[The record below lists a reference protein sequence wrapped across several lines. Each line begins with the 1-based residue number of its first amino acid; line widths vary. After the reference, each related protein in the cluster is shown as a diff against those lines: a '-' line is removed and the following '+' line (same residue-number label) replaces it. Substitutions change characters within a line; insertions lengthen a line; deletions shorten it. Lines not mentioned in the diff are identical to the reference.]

1 MKKRIILFITL
12 ILTLFSAS
20 AYTNNAIIFPSGD
33 PVYSDMDS
41 LYAEALLV
49 RPSGN
54 RPWSEAEARKLLSA
68 VDRNSLGEYGIKLY
82 ERIEERIGRGL
93 RWNYGEDFSL
103 SVGLEISPEVYFHR
117 DDQSFITE
125 TDWERSYDERS
136 SLLRLYLETGAN
148 DNFYLSTDIHYRYR
162 RADRLDEFTPFTS
175 TDGGR
180 LTSDGY
186 AASYR
191 IDGGSFVSRSR
202 FFSEKA
208 VSNIFFDTTH
218 FSFIWP
224 RRAVFSFGGR
234 DWNFSLSRDY
244 LSLGNAYFGNLL
256 VDDHTFSDYSKLS
269 FFSSFFKFD
278 SVFMF
283 LNTAVNP
290 GENMDEEGRIYLIHT
305 LQFRILDRV
314 SLTVSENVMYKYKT
328 LSFIYFNPSYIYHN
342 INNRSM
348 FNAFLYLDVN
358 VLLMRGLEFYGQF
371 ALDQAR
377 APNEDDSQS
386 NSMGFVTGLSYRA
399 PLSDGTLLLY
409 TEYTKT
415 MPLLYRRD
423 EVDFIRTYRYNAVNA
438 DAYFV
443 SYFDYIGFPYGGDV
457 RMLEIK
463 GKYTSFDNWEA
474 SLFSRFVQ
482 KGEVNIFTSHNSE
495 GRNEGWA
502 NLPGDTPYGDRVK
515 YFMVLGLVS
524 SCSLSSLFNWP
535 EVSFSFELD
544 WVGRFI
550 YTKSTRSVT
559 ERESDLQLTL
569 GLTISI

>member
-1 MKKRIILFITL
+1 MKRRLVLFITL
-12 ILTLFSAS
+12 ILAVFPAS
-20 AYTNNAIIFPSGD
+20 AYTNNAIIFPSSD

-41 LYAEALLV
+41 LYAEASLV

-68 VDRNSLGEYGIKLY
+68 VDRNSLGEYGMKLY
-82 ERIEERIGRGL
+82 DKIEERIERGL
-93 RWNYGEDFSL
+93 RWNWGEDFSL
-103 SVGLEISPEVYFHR
+103 TVGLEIAPEGYFHTN
-117 DDQSFITE
+117 DESFITE
-125 TDWERSYDERS
+125 TDWERSYDERT
-136 SLLRLYLETGAN
+136 SLLCLYIETGAN
-148 DNFYLSTDIHYRYR
+148 DNFYLTSDIHYRYR
-162 RADRLDEFTPFTS
+162 RADRLDVFTPYST

-186 AASYR
+186 VASYK
-191 IDGGSFVSRSR
+191 IDDGSFVSRSH

-208 VSNIFFDTTH
+208 MSNAFSDTTH

-234 DWNFSLSRDY
+234 DWNFSISRDY

-256 VDDHTFSDYSKLS
+256 VDDHTFSDYSKLT
-269 FFSSFFKFD
+269 FFSPFFRFD
-278 SVFMF
+278 SVLMF

-290 GENMDEEGRIYLIHT
+290 GEHMDKEGRIYLIHT

-328 LSFIYFNPSYIYHN
+328 LSLMYFNPSYIYHN

-358 VLLMRGLEFYGQF
+358 VLLMKGFEFYGQF
-371 ALDQAR
+371 AMDQAR

-386 NSMGFVTGLSYRA
+386 NSMGFVTGLSYRK
-399 PLSDGTLLLY
+399 PVHDGTLLLY
-409 TEYTKT
+409 AEYTKT

-443 SYFDYIGFPYGGDV
+443 TYFDYIGFPYGGDT

-463 GKYTSFDNWEA
+463 GKYTSLDSWEA
-474 SLFSRFVQ
+474 SLFTRFVQ
-482 KGEVNIFTSHNSE
+482 KGEVNIFTSHNTE
-495 GRNEGWA
+495 GKNDGWA
-502 NLPGDTPYGDRVK
+502 NLSGDTPYGDRVR
-515 YFMVLGLVS
+515 YFMVIGLEGAS
-524 SCSLSSLFNWP
+524 SLSSLFSWP

-544 WVGRFI
+544 WISRFI
-550 YTKSTRSVT
+550 YTKSTQAVT
-559 ERESDLQLTL
+559 ERENDLQLTL
-569 GLTISI
+569 GLKISV

>member
-1 MKKRIILFITL
+1 MKKRFILFITF
-12 ILTLFSAS
+12 ILTVFPAA

-33 PVYSDMDS
+33 EIYSDMDS

-49 RPSGN
+49 RPSGS

-68 VDRNSLGEYGIKLY
+68 VGINSLSEGGRKLY
-82 ERIEERIGRGL
+82 RKVEERIERGL
-93 RWNYGEDFSL
+93 RWNYGDDFSL
-103 SVGLEISPEVYFHR
+103 SVGLEITPEVYFHTK
-117 DDQSFITE
+117 DESFITE

-136 SLLRLYLETGAN
+136 SLLRLYLETGAS
-148 DNFYLSTDIHYRYR
+148 DNFYLTSDIHYRYR
-162 RADRLDEFTPFTS
+162 RADRLDEFTPYS
-175 TDGGR
+175 SSDGGR

-186 AASYR
+186 AASYK
-191 IDGGSFVSRSR
+191 INGGSFVSKSR

-208 VSNIFFDTTH
+208 MSNAFFDTTH

-234 DWNFSLSRDY
+234 DWNFSISRDY

-278 SVFMF
+278 SVLMF

-290 GENMDEEGRIYLIHT
+290 GENMDENGRIYLIHT
-305 LQFRILDRV
+305 LQFRILDRA

-328 LSFIYFNPSYIYHN
+328 LSLMYFNPSYIYHN

-358 VLLMRGLEFYGQF
+358 VLLMKGLEFYGQF

-386 NSMGFVTGLSYRA
+386 NSTGFVTGLSYRKTFH
-399 PLSDGTLLLY
+399 DGTLLLY
-409 TEYTKT
+409 AEYTKT

-438 DAYFV
+438 DAYFIT
-443 SYFDYIGFPYGGDV
+443 YFDYIGFPYGGDT

-463 GKYTSFDNWEA
+463 GKYTSLDNWEA
-474 SLFSRFVQ
+474 SLFTRFAE
-482 KGEVNIFTSHNSE
+482 KGEVNIFTSHNTE
-495 GRNEGWA
+495 GRNEGLA
-502 NLPGDTPYGDRVK
+502 NLSGDTPYGDRVK
-515 YFMVLGLVS
+515 YFMVIGLEGGS
-524 SCSLSSLFNWP
+524 DLSSLFSWP

-544 WVGRFI
+544 WIGRFI

-559 ERESDLQLTL
+559 EKESDLQLTL
-569 GLTISI
+569 GLKISI

>member
-1 MKKRIILFITL
+1 MKKRIVLFVSL
-12 ILTLFSAS
+12 ILTLFPAS

-33 PVYSDMDS
+33 PLYSDMDS

-68 VDRNSLGEYGIKLY
+68 VDRNSLGEYGMKLY
-82 ERIEERIGRGL
+82 DKIEERIERGL
-93 RWNYGEDFSL
+93 RWNWGEDFSL
-103 SVGLEISPEVYFHR
+103 SVGLEIAPEVYFHTN
-117 DDQSFITE
+117 DESFITE

-136 SLLRLYLETGAN
+136 SLLRLYIETGAN
-148 DNFYLSTDIHYRYR
+148 DNFYLTSDIHYRYR
-162 RADRLDEFTPFTS
+162 RADRLDVFTPYSS

-180 LTSDGY
+180 LTMDGY
-186 AASYR
+186 VASYR
-191 IDGGSFVSRSR
+191 IDDGSFVSRSHY
-202 FFSEKA
+202 FSEKA
-208 VSNIFFDTTH
+208 MSNAFLDTTH

-224 RRAVFSFGGR
+224 RRAVFSFGGS
-234 DWNFSLSRDY
+234 DWNFSISRDY

-256 VDDHTFSDYSKLS
+256 VDDHTFSDYSKLT
-269 FFSSFFKFD
+269 FFSPFFRFD
-278 SVFMF
+278 SVLMF

-290 GENMDEEGRIYLIHT
+290 GEHMDEEGRIYLIHT
-305 LQFRILDRV
+305 LQFRILERV

-328 LSFIYFNPSYIYHN
+328 LSLMYFNPSYIYHN

-358 VLLMRGLEFYGQF
+358 VLIAKGLEFYGQF

-386 NSMGFVTGLSYRA
+386 NSMGFVTGLSYRKTIH
-399 PLSDGTLLLY
+399 DGTLLLY
-409 TEYTKT
+409 AEYTKT

-443 SYFDYIGFPYGGDV
+443 TYFDYIGFPYGGDT

-463 GKYTSFDNWEA
+463 GKYTSLDNWEA
-474 SLFSRFVQ
+474 SLFTRFVQ
-482 KGEVNIFTSHNSE
+482 KGEVNIFSSHNTE

-502 NLPGDTPYGDRVK
+502 NLSGDTPYGDRVK
-515 YFMVLGLVS
+515 YFMVIGLEGAS
-524 SCSLSSLFNWP
+524 NLSSLFSWP

-544 WVGRFI
+544 WISRFI
-550 YTKSTRSVT
+550 YTKSTQAAT
-559 ERESDLQLTL
+559 ERKSDLQLTL
-569 GLTISI
+569 GLKISI